1 MAYAFAAGA
10 TLALCVVFGAGYAFK
25 AIDRRSSRDGR
36 SALGFKTVRQGGR

>member
-25 AIDRRSSRDGR
+25 AIDRRYRRDG
-36 SALGFKTVRQGGR
+36 Q